1 MFDEFGNIVSQG
13 GGNGA
18 AGGNV
23 PPVVV
28 PPVVVPP
35 VAVPPVQIARV
46 SVRAPPFWKEDPAL
60 WFIQLESQFHTSAI
74 TVSETKYHIAVAALD
89 TSVISQISDLIMN
102 PPVIEKYEA
111 LKRRLQS
118 QFADSEEH
126 RLKKLL
132 GSLDLGD
139 KKPSHLW
146 REMKNLAGNRMN
158 DNLLRSLR
166 LNRLPTQTQAI
177 LSVDDREI
185 SLLLVLSDKLHEIVG
200 TGSCV
205 NSISG
210 ASANTESSSSTST
223 SSLLEQLCTQM
234 SSLTKQIASLTSTN
248 AKDSFGYQQRNRTRS
263 MSRSADRRR
272 MSSRSVSR
280 NAQHCWYHS
289 NFGSN
294 AKRCVKP
301 CSYANSTVNPEN

>member
-1 MFDEFGNIVSQG
+1 MVDVQGNPIDSADGSPQPEI
-13 GGNGA
+13 
-18 AGGNV
+18 
-23 PPVVV
+23 PPVPIPQV
-28 PPVVVPP
+28 
-35 VAVPPVQIARV
+35 ARV

-60 WFIQLESQFHTSAI
+60 WFRQLESQFYTNAI

-102 PPVIEKYEA
+102 PPDLEKYEA
-111 LKRRLQS
+111 LKSRLQS
-118 QFADSEEH
+118 QFADSEDH

-158 DNLLRSLR
+158 DNLLRSLW

-177 LSVDDREI
+177 LSVDDGEI
-185 SLLLVLSDKLHEIVG
+185 SRLLVLSDKLHEIVG
-200 TGSCV
+200 MGSCV
-205 NSISG
+205 SSISS
-210 ASANTESSSSTST
+210 ASANTVSESSSSLST
-223 SSLLEQLCTQM
+223 SNSPLLEQLCMQM
-234 SSLTKQIASLTSTN
+234 SSLTQQIASLTMNNSN
-248 AKDSFGYQQRNRTRS
+248 SRDNNSYQHRPRS

-272 MSSRSVSR
+272 LSSRSASR
-280 NAQHCWYHS
+280 IAQHCWYHN
-289 NFGSN
+289 NFGNN

-301 CSYANSTVNPEN
+301 CSYVNSTVTPEN